1 MALRRSDIFTSTHTN
16 CTVQQGSS
24 MTFLTCPNTF
34 EIYNTEQIAAFPYEK
49 KYAGEINGVIGTT
62 LTLEKSRGERIL
74 WVFDQRE
81 IYSAEMSANGTIDK
95 QLVMRMNVNSTIMN

>member
-1 MALRRSDIFTSTHTN
+1 
-16 CTVQQGSS
+16 

-95 QLVMRMNVNSTIMN
+95 QLVMRMNVNSTITN

>member
-1 MALRRSDIFTSTHTN
+1 
-16 CTVQQGSS
+16 
-24 MTFLTCPNTF
+24 
-34 EIYNTEQIAAFPYEK
+34 
-49 KYAGEINGVIGTT
+49 VIGTT

-95 QLVMRMNVNSTIMN
+95 QLVMRMNVNSTITN